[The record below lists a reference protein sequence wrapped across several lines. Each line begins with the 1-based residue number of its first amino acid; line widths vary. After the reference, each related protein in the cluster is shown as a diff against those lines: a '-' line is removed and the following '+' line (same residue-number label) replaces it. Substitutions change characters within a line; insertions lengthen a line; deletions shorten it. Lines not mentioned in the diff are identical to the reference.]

1 VAEVFSQALGR
12 DFKRNI
18 GQSRDGGNDIDV
30 GPLVVEVKRRKSLK
44 GLYDW
49 FYQAAAAVKT
59 RRPAGTP
66 GIDFVGY
73 GELLVPLVVARQ
85 DGGRWLAI
93 LDLDDFLTLTQ
104 EELKFHVERNSRRGL
119 DALPASE

>member
-1 VAEVFSQALGR
+1 MAEVFSQALGV

-18 GQSRDGGNDIDV
+18 GQARDGGNDIDV
-30 GPLVVEVKRRKSLK
+30 GPLVVEVKRRRSLK

-49 FYQAAAAVKT
+49 FHQAAAAVAK
-59 RRPAGTP
+59 RRPPGRP
-66 GIDFVGY
+66 GIDFIGY
-73 GELLVPLVVARQ
+73 GEMLVPLVVARE

-93 LDLDDFLTLTQ
+93 LDLDDFLVLTQ
-104 EELKFHVERNSRRGL
+104 EELKYHLTRQAALRF